1 MTKLFRIFVAMISL
15 SLLSAC
21 GGGGGSPGNTNGR
34 ALYTTANPAITIKVS
49 ESQTYTIGGGIAGYS
64 ATSSSSAATVSV
76 NGSSMTITGQAAGD
90 ATITVTDSSGAKVQ
104 IVATVGTNA
113 PFATDAPVDL
123 TIAPGSKTN
132 NYSLTG
138 GSGVYRAA
146 SGNPSIATVTLSG
159 SQFYISGVSAGS
171 TIISVSDTGGSTR
184 TINVKVGSSTPLFTT
199 APSVMTIEL
208 GTTTQTF
215 AIGGGSLTYTVSTNN
230 QSVVAVSQSGA
241 NFTLTGLAIGNAIV
255 SVTDTAGATQQIQV
269 TVGVTQPLTVNSPAE
284 LTVGVGSSS
293 EQFTISGGSP
303 AYSVTSSNLLV
314 ASIIQ
319 SGNRFM
325 VSGKFPGTATVV
337 VSDRSGATKSINV
350 TVKTNPLFTSAP
362 DAITVEVGARTASFS
377 IEGGTFSYSVSTS
390 NSAIAQVTQT
400 ATSFYISGINAGSA
414 VVVVTDSAGSSKRI
428 DVTVGAAVPLRTTMP
443 TEVNMTVNQAS
454 DSFQISGGQPA
465 YVVTSSNRNVVQVQ
479 QSGSQFTVTPIG
491 VGKAQV
497 QIMDGQGTTKTA
509 NVTVSTTDLFTSA
522 PSSVT
527 ISTGGTSSSFT
538 IGGGL
543 PGYTVVSSNAQVAQV
558 SFTGTAFTITGAS
571 KGTATVVISDTG
583 GNTKRVDVTV
593 GSSVALFTNA
603 PAALDLPIGG
613 SAVTFDISGG
623 DPAYSVTSSNAQV
636 ATATILGNKFSVAG
650 IAKGTAVINL
660 SDSSGQKL
668 SITVNVTSG
677 SDLYTTAP
685 STLSLG
691 IGLDSNTYLIGGGS
705 KSYTVMSG
713 NTSVV
718 AVVQNGNQFYLRAG
732 NLGITTV
739 TITDSLGAVK
749 ILNVSVVNG
758 LQLFTTAP
766 TAMSL
771 GVGLNSAT
779 YQINGGVPTY
789 FVVSSNSAVLRV
801 TQTGGQF
808 FLTGQQAGRAV
819 VVITDSVGSSKSI
832 DVTVTTGSDL
842 YISAPA
848 QVAVGVGVNSQTYQ
862 VGGGSSIYSAT
873 SSNTQVATVNLVG
886 TNFVITGVAVGTA
899 TVQITDSAGASKQIA
914 VTVGSAVDLF
924 TTAPPSLN
932 LGVNVLSQAF
942 SIDGGLAP
950 YNVTTSDSSIVT
962 VTLSGKQF
970 TIRGVAIGTADVIVT
985 DSKGA
990 TRTVRVTV
998 GSGVNLFTS
1007 APSTISLAA
1016 GTTSQVFTISGGS
1029 EVYVVN
1035 SSDERVATIGR
1046 NSNNQFVVNGVTGG
1060 RATISIKDTTGKEIL
1075 VSVIVGTPDAI
1086 VSSAPDVLTLQVGG
1100 AGTYKVAGGTGS
1112 YQVSSSNTAVAQ
1124 ATITGNDLVISG
1136 VGVGS
1141 ATVVVSDLRGARLTI
1156 TVNIGGSTPTPLF
1169 TTAPSAVTI
1178 TPSSV
1183 SNYSISGGKAPY
1195 TATSSNASVATVAV
1209 SGSSLTIT
1217 GVALGAAQIRVTDSA
1232 GTIVNIDVT
1241 VSNGS
1246 HLNLFTG
1253 APEPSTVAKGSSLV
1267 YSIGGGVP
1275 PYTVTSSNT
1284 SVATVIMSGAT
1295 AFQVTGVT
1303 SGTASV
1309 VIQDSEGVTI
1319 TRTVNVTSAT
1329 SLPVSILPGDSQGAV
1344 GDTMYFN
1351 VTGGS
1356 PPYTLTN
1363 NNNPTV
1369 ATVSAP
1375 SAVDPLT
1382 GTSTF
1387 TAQLLNIGSTTATI
1401 IDSQGQTKSVVIS
1414 AVASVKQLRISPSVL
1429 TIGEDNAANFTVQI
1443 FGGTGP
1449 YRVFTSDLIL
1459 SSVTNAGGI
1468 STVTVSPGTQGNR
1481 CFNRYDSTPTY
1492 IPGATYDIII
1502 TAVDS
1507 LGVSAT
1513 ATMTLKDNS
1522 QGGAGAGAAACN

>member
-21 GGGGGSPGNTNGR
+21 GGGGGSPGNTTGR
-34 ALYTTANPAITIKVS
+34 ALFTSANSTVTINVGD
-49 ESQTYTIGGGIAGYS
+49 SQTYTIGGGNPGYA
-64 ATSSSSAATVSV
+64 ATSSSSAATVTV
-76 NGSSMTITGQAAGD
+76 NGSSMTITGKGAGE
-90 ATITVTDSSGAKVQ
+90 ATITVTDSSGSKVQ
-104 IVATVGTNA
+104 IVATIGTNA

-132 NYSLTG
+132 NYSLSG

-146 SGNPSIATVTLSG
+146 SANPSVATVTLTG
-159 SQFYISGVSAGS
+159 NQFYISGVSAGS
-171 TIISVSDTGGSTR
+171 TTISVSDTAGSSR

-199 APSVMTIEL
+199 APSIMSIEL

-215 AIGGGSLTYTVSTNN
+215 AIGGGSLSYAVSTNN
-230 QSVVAVSQSGA
+230 QSVVTVSQSGA

-284 LTVGVGSSS
+284 LTVGVGSAS

-319 SGNRFM
+319 SGNRFT

-362 DAITVEVGARTASFS
+362 DAITVEVGARSASFS

-400 ATSFYISGINAGSA
+400 ATTFYISGINAGAA

-443 TEVNMTVNQAS
+443 TEVNMTVNQAN

-479 QSGSQFTVTPIG
+479 QSGAQFTVTPIG

-497 QIMDGQGTTKTA
+497 QIMDAQGSTKIS
-509 NVTVSTTDLFTSA
+509 NVTVSTKDLFTSA
-522 PSSVT
+522 PEAIT
-527 ISTGGTSSSFT
+527 LSTGSVSSSFT

-543 PGYTVVSSNAQVAQV
+543 PGYTVVSSNVQVAQV
-558 SFTGTAFTITGAS
+558 SFTGTSFTITGAG
-571 KGTATVVISDTG
+571 KGTASVVISDTG
-583 GNTKRVDVTV
+583 GSTKLVAVTV
-593 GSSVALFTNA
+593 GSTIPLFTTA
-603 PAALDLPIGG
+603 PSALDLPIGG

-623 DPAYSVTSSNAQV
+623 DPAYSVTSSNSQV
-636 ATATILGNKFSVAG
+636 ATVSLAGNKFSVTG
-650 IAKGTAVINL
+650 IAKGTAVLNL
-660 SDSSGQKL
+660 TDTSGQKV
-668 SITVNVTSG
+668 IINVNVTSG

-685 STLSLG
+685 SNLSLG
-691 IGLDSNTYLIGGGS
+691 LGIDSNTYLIGGGS
-705 KSYTVMSG
+705 KSYSVMSG

-718 AVVQNGNQFYLRAG
+718 TVVQNGNQFYLRAG
-732 NLGITTV
+732 TLGTTTV
-739 TITDSLGAVK
+739 TITDTVGAVK
-749 ILNVSVVNG
+749 VINVSVVNG

-766 TAMSL
+766 VAMSV
-771 GVGLNSAT
+771 GVGLNSST
-779 YQINGGVPTY
+779 FQISGGVPSY
-789 FVVSSNSAVLRV
+789 FVISSNTGVVRV

-808 FLTGQQAGRAV
+808 FLTGQQSGRATV
-819 VVITDSVGSSKSI
+819 LITDSVGSSKSI

-848 QVAVGVGVNSQTYQ
+848 TVAVGVGVSSQTYQ

-873 SSNTQVATVNLVG
+873 SSNTQVATVSLTG
-886 TNFVITGVAVGTA
+886 SNFVITGVAVGTA
-899 TVQITDSAGASKQIA
+899 TVLVTDSTGASRPII

-924 TTAPPSLN
+924 TTAPPTLN
-932 LGVNVLSQAF
+932 LGVNAISQSF
-942 SIDGGLAP
+942 SIGGGQAP
-950 YNVTTSDSSIVT
+950 YTVTTNDPAILT
-962 VTLSGKQF
+962 PTLTGTQF
-970 TIRGVAIGTADVIVT
+970 TIRGLAIGTADVIVS

-990 TRTVRVTV
+990 TRSVRVTV

-1016 GTTSQVFTISGGS
+1016 GATSQVFTISGGS
-1029 EVYVVN
+1029 EVYVVS
-1035 SSDERVATIGR
+1035 SSDERTVTIGR
-1046 NSNNQFVVNGVTGG
+1046 NSNNQFVVNGIVGG
-1060 RATISIKDTTGKEIL
+1060 RATVSIKDTTGKEIL
-1075 VSVIVGTPDAI
+1075 ISVIVGTPDVI
-1086 VSSAPDVLTLQVGG
+1086 VSSAPDTLTLQVGG
-1100 AGTYKVAGGTGS
+1100 AGTFKVAGGNGS
-1112 YQVSSSNTAVAQ
+1112 YQVSTSNTTVAQ
-1124 ATITGNDLVISG
+1124 ATITGSDLVITGIG
-1136 VGVGS
+1136 VGT
-1141 ATVVVSDLRGARLTI
+1141 ANIVVTDLRGARLTI
-1156 TVNIGGSTPTPLF
+1156 VVNIGGSTPTPLF
-1169 TTAPSAVTI
+1169 TTAPSAVVI

-1195 TATSSNASVATVAV
+1195 TATSSNASVATVSV

-1232 GTIVNIDVT
+1232 GTIVNIDAT

-1275 PYTVTSSNT
+1275 PYTVTSSNN

-1375 SAVDPLT
+1375 SAVNPLT

-1387 TAQLLNIGSTTATI
+1387 TADLLNIGSTTATI

-1429 TIGEDNAANFTVQI
+1429 TIGEDNSANFTVQI

-1481 CFNRYDSTPTY
+1481 CFNRYDSTPAY
-1492 IPGATYDIII
+1492 IPGATYDITI

-1522 QGGAGAGAAACN
+1522 QGGAGSGAAACN